1 MAQQIDVTFKSLLV
15 NSRGVLARL
24 LFGPV
29 TEWLNVEQPE
39 IRNLRADL
47 LARIADGSLRHVE
60 IQASNNEKM
69 GLRMLEY
76 YVGFQRILGEHVSQT
91 ILYVG
96 REPLRMPSLF
106 VTPSVRFEYSTFNL
120 REMDGT
126 ELLASDDWADNEFAL
141 LTTSDR
147 EKVIQTVLEKLRT
160 LQGQEQAAA
169 STTFVIIG
177 GILGI
182 EDEIERRIDSQM
194 IDLME
199 NKVFGPI
206 IRKQLEQA
214 LERGVEQGL
223 QQGRQEG
230 RHEGRQ
236 EGRVESASRILRRLL
251 EKRFGPLPPWADA
264 KLASASEATL
274 EAWTLRLDDTT
285 PLESILTGG

>member
-15 NSRGVLARL
+15 NSNGVLARM
-24 LFGPV
+24 LFGSV

-47 LARIADGSLRHVE
+47 LARVADGSLRHVE
-60 IQASNNEKM
+60 IQANNNEKM

-76 YVGFQRILGEHVSQT
+76 YVGFQRILGEHVPQT
-91 ILYVG
+91 VLYVG
-96 REPLRMPSLF
+96 RQALRMPSVL
-106 VTPSVRFEYSTFNL
+106 VTPSLRFEYSILNL
-120 REMDGT
+120 REMDGA

-141 LTTSDR
+141 LTKSDP
-147 EKVIQTVLEKLRT
+147 EKVIRTVLDKLRT

-169 STTFVIIG
+169 ATTFVIIG

-182 EDEIERRIDSQM
+182 EEEIERRIDSQM

-199 NKVFGPI
+199 NKVFGPV
-206 IRKQLEQA
+206 IRKELAEA

-223 QQGRQEG
+223 QR
-230 RHEGRQ
+230 
-236 EGRVESASRILRRLL
+236 GRVEGASRILRQML

-264 KLASASEATL
+264 KLASASQETL
-274 EAWTLRLDDTT
+274 EAWTLGLDDTR
-285 PLESILTGG
+285 PLESILAGNEL